1 MCSSA
6 APGST
11 APASLEASP
20 AAAVGEEMNPAA
32 VEAADPAAPFADD
45 DDVAGAGEEGDD
57 PMARFAVAAAR
68 QQAAERG
75 EDEDAGVDMSFINR
89 ALAESRRMRAA
100 ANKDQLKRKEQ
111 LAQLCARHGESS
123 AQYMADA
130 MQEHAAEV
138 LTEQQQQSLAS
149 VDEQEDATASC

>member
-1 MCSSA
+1 
-6 APGST
+6 
-11 APASLEASP
+11 
-20 AAAVGEEMNPAA
+20 
-32 VEAADPAAPFADD
+32 
-45 DDVAGAGEEGDD
+45 
-57 PMARFAVAAAR
+57 MARFAVAAAR

-149 VDEQEDATASC
+149 VDEQEDSTAIC